1 MAKKNYTLSDI
12 LGAPMTRSEALTFIK
27 DQTDGHTIQTFNL
40 MKDAYREK
48 LIRFIMGK
56 NGLAITYDPVFRRVI
71 MPSDT
76 TNRLEDLLSAILGE
90 PATVEQIL
98 PREGSQ
104 ITETGSLVIAD
115 IIARLQNG
123 SMVNVEMQKAGYDF
137 PGERCSCY
145 TSDMIMRQYNY
156 LKNSNSNFS
165 YKDMKS
171 VYLIIFMET
180 SPALFHTTKQYVHKK
195 CTEFDTGIKLNLL
208 DNITFISLDTFK
220 DEVHNINTKRDAW
233 LKFLTED
240 DPDEIVNF
248 VNQYPE
254 FLPCYKDLIAFRQ
267 NPKELINMFSDA
279 LKEMDKNTERYM
291 VEELN
296 KKVKELNEELNST
309 ASINDVL
316 ATQNNVLATQNDTLA
331 AQNDTLTAQN
341 DALHTQNDSMA
352 KRIAELEALLHE
364 SQS

>member
-1 MAKKNYTLSDI
+1 M
-12 LGAPMTRSEALTFIK
+12 
-27 DQTDGHTIQTFNL
+27 H
-40 MKDAYREK
+40 
-48 LIRFIMGK
+48 
-56 NGLAITYDPVFRRVI
+56 
-71 MPSDT
+71 
-76 TNRLEDLLSAILGE
+76 
-90 PATVEQIL
+90 
-98 PREGSQ
+98 
-104 ITETGSLVIAD
+104 
-115 IIARLQNG
+115 
-123 SMVNVEMQKAGYDF
+123 
-137 PGERCSCY
+137 
-145 TSDMIMRQYNY
+145 Y
-156 LKNSNSNFS
+156 LR
-165 YKDMKS
+165 
-171 VYLIIFMET
+171 
-180 SPALFHTTKQYVHKK
+180 
-195 CTEFDTGIKLNLL
+195 
-208 DNITFISLDTFK
+208 ITFISLDTFK

-309 ASINDVL
+309 ASM
-316 ATQNNVLATQNDTLA
+316 
-331 AQNDTLTAQN
+331 N
-341 DALHTQNDSMA
+341 DALITQNDSMA